1 MKKSNT
7 QDKKADVS
15 VEFIIGVVILVISFV
30 VILFFI
36 FLVPWNPVIDKE
48 TCHQS
53 IVYRATAKI
62 KAIDLSESIP
72 LKCQTEKICLTMSG
86 DDCGLASTKKNPVEK
101 INLGR
106 DPKKAK
112 EKIKEVFA
120 DKLVECHSM
129 IGEGMLNFLPN
140 HILKLKDT
148 KYGLI
153 CTRLVF
159 DQEAK
164 EQIESIGL
172 GEFYSYLEK
181 KTVGGENDKSY
192 LDYLYPGVDDSKK
205 FLLIYNVIKD
215 KGREEGILVDGK
227 ELPDFV
233 DWKIDLNQENGH
245 AIIAGISTKSQ
256 GSALLGGLGVSG
268 LVGVGLLFTG
278 IGAPLGVALVS
289 GTAGGAVFWYNID
302 NKYDYY
308 PPAIYPY
315 NITKLQELGV
325 YSFEIAP

>member
-1 MKKSNT
+1 MARKNSE
-7 QDKKADVS
+7 KKADVS
-15 VEFIIGVVILVISFV
+15 VEFIIGVVILAISFV

-53 IVYRATAKI
+53 IVYRSTAKI
-62 KAIDLSESIP
+62 KAIDLSETIP

-86 DDCGLASTKKNPVEK
+86 DDCELISTKKNPVNK

-106 DPKKAK
+106 DKVKAK

-129 IGEGMLNFLPN
+129 IGEGQLNFLPN

-148 KYGLI
+148 EYGLI
-153 CTRLVF
+153 CTRIIF
-159 DQEAK
+159 DKEAQE
-164 EQIESIGL
+164 EIEGIGV

-181 KTVGGENDKSY
+181 KTVNDKSY
-192 LDYLYPGVDDSKK
+192 LDYLYPGIEDSKK
-205 FLLIYNVIKD
+205 FLFIYNYIKD
-215 KGREEGILVDGK
+215 KSKEEGILVDGK
-227 ELPDFV
+227 ELPDFKE
-233 DWKIDLNQENGH
+233 WKIDLKQENGH
-245 AIIAGISTKSQ
+245 AIIASISTKSY
-256 GSALLGGLGVSG
+256 GASLLGHLGVSG
-268 LVGVGLLFTG
+268 LVGGALIFTG
-278 IGAPLGVALVS
+278 IGSPLGVALIS
-289 GTAGGAVFWYNID
+289 GSAGGAVFWYNFD

>member
-1 MKKSNT
+1 MKTLNI
-7 QDKKADVS
+7 QNKKGDVS
-15 VEFIIGVVILVISFV
+15 IEFLIGVIILVISFV

-62 KAIDLSESIP
+62 KALDFSETIP
-72 LKCQTEKICLTMSG
+72 LKCQTEKLCLTMSG
-86 DDCGLASTKKNPVEK
+86 NDCEFISTKKNPVEK

-106 DPKKAK
+106 DKIKAK

-129 IGEGMLNFLPN
+129 IGEGQLNFLP
-140 HILKLKDT
+140 HQILKLKDT

-153 CTRLVF
+153 CTRILF
-159 DQEAK
+159 DKEAK
-164 EQIESIGL
+164 EKIETIGF

-181 KTVGGENDKSY
+181 KTVGGENDRSY
-192 LDYLYPGVDDSKK
+192 LDYLYPGVKDSKK
-205 FLLIYNVIKD
+205 FLLIYGAIKD
-215 KGREEGILVDGK
+215 KSKEGEILVNGK
-227 ELPDFV
+227 ELSDFKE
-233 DWKIDLNQENGH
+233 WKIDLSQEDGY
-245 AIIAGISTKSQ
+245 AIISSISTKSQ
-256 GSALLGGLGVSG
+256 GLLLLGGLGVSG
-268 LVGVGLLFTG
+268 LVGGGLLFTG
-278 IGAPLGVALVS
+278 IGSPLGVALIS
-289 GTAGGAVFWYNID
+289 GSAGGAVFWYNFD
-302 NKYDYY
+302 EKYDYF

-315 NITKLQELGV
+315 NITKLQELGI